1 MNTEDQV
8 KKRNTLIVIIIGSI
22 LFLAII
28 TFAIIQ
34 LIGRIGKV
42 SVNVSYAPFIAE
54 VTANNVKLKNNAT
67 NYLAPGEYQVTVS
80 SPNFET
86 LQETVTIKEDTTDI
100 YGMLGPN
107 TEEGQRIYDK
117 YQDDFLEVQALYGK
131 ASIAEGEAQRKEW
144 PILSFL
150 PQNNI
155 LYSLGYIL
163 ENNSLTITVRSSNTY
178 LDSALDELFS
188 LAQAPQTIATYDVKL
203 TDFPNRLTNF
213 VKNTNT
219 NPIEYLR
226 TGYKHIPELSIQT
239 GQQNGEYYYTT
250 ILVGS
255 EEDYMQVTYRAILKK
270 IENSWELTSTPYPVV
285 TTTNHPD
292 IPLEILNLTNN
303 L

>member
-22 LFLAII
+22 LFLSII
-28 TFAIIQ
+28 IFAIIQ

-54 VTANNVKLKNNAT
+54 VTANNIKLKNNAT

>member
-54 VTANNVKLKNNAT
+54 VTANNVKLKNNTT

>member
-1 MNTEDQV
+1 MNTENQV

-28 TFAIIQ
+28 IFAIIQ

-54 VTANNVKLKNNAT
+54 VTASNIKLKNNAT

-178 LDSALDELFS
+178 LDSALGELFS
-188 LAQAPQTIATYDVKL
+188 LAHAPQAIATYDVKL
-203 TDFPNRLTNF
+203 TDFSNQLTSF
-213 VKNTNT
+213 VKNANT

>member
-54 VTANNVKLKNNAT
+54 VTASNVKLKNNTT

-292 IPLEILNLTNN
+292 IPLEILNLTNS

>member
-1 MNTEDQV
+1 M
-8 KKRNTLIVIIIGSI
+8 
-22 LFLAII
+22 
-28 TFAIIQ
+28 
-34 LIGRIGKV
+34 
-42 SVNVSYAPFIAE
+42 
-54 VTANNVKLKNNAT
+54 
-67 NYLAPGEYQVTVS
+67 S

-239 GQQNGEYYYTT
+239 GQQNDEYYYTT

>member
-34 LIGRIGKV
+34 LIDRIGKV

-54 VTANNVKLKNNAT
+54 VTANNVKLKNNTT

-131 ASIAEGEAQRKEW
+131 ASIVEGEAQRKEW

-292 IPLEILNLTNN
+292 IPLEILNLTNS

>member
-54 VTANNVKLKNNAT
+54 VTANNVKLKNNTT

-117 YQDDFLEVQALYGK
+117 YQDDFLEVQALYSK

-239 GQQNGEYYYTT
+239 GQQNDEYYYTT

>member
-1 MNTEDQV
+1 M
-8 KKRNTLIVIIIGSI
+8 
-22 LFLAII
+22 
-28 TFAIIQ
+28 
-34 LIGRIGKV
+34 
-42 SVNVSYAPFIAE
+42 
-54 VTANNVKLKNNAT
+54 
-67 NYLAPGEYQVTVS
+67 S

-292 IPLEILNLTNN
+292 IPLEILNLTNS

>member
-54 VTANNVKLKNNAT
+54 VTANNVKLKNNTT

-117 YQDDFLEVQALYGK
+117 HQDDFLEVQALYGK

-188 LAQAPQTIATYDVKL
+188 LAHAPQTIATYDVRL
-203 TDFPNRLTNF
+203 TDFSNQLTSF
-213 VKNTNT
+213 VKNANT

-270 IENSWELTSTPYPVV
+270 IENSWELTGTPYPVV

-292 IPLEILNLTNN
+292 IPLEILNLTNS

>member
-28 TFAIIQ
+28 IFAIIQ

-54 VTANNVKLKNNAT
+54 VTANNIKLKNNAT

-292 IPLEILNLTNN
+292 VPLEILNLTNN

>member
-1 MNTEDQV
+1 MD
-8 KKRNTLIVIIIGSI
+8 TLRYTPIRANHFVVYGI
-22 LFLAII
+22 II

-54 VTANNVKLKNNAT
+54 VTANNVKLKNNTT

-292 IPLEILNLTNN
+292 IPLEILNLTNS

>member
-54 VTANNVKLKNNAT
+54 VTANNVKLKNNTT

-239 GQQNGEYYYTT
+239 GQQNDEYYYTT

>member
-28 TFAIIQ
+28 IFAIIQ

-54 VTANNVKLKNNAT
+54 VTANNIKLKNNAT

-292 IPLEILNLTNN
+292 IPLEILNLTNS

>member
-54 VTANNVKLKNNAT
+54 VTANNVKLKNNTT

-292 IPLEILNLTNN
+292 IPLEILNLTNS

>member
-34 LIGRIGKV
+34 LIDRIGKV

-54 VTANNVKLKNNAT
+54 VTANNVKLKNNTT

-213 VKNTNT
+213 VKNTDT

-292 IPLEILNLTNN
+292 IPLEILNLTNS

>member
-8 KKRNTLIVIIIGSI
+8 KKRNTLIVIIVGGI

-28 TFAIIQ
+28 IFAIIQ
-34 LIGRIGKV
+34 LIGRIGKI

-54 VTANNVKLKNNAT
+54 VTANDIKLKNNTT
-67 NYLAPGEYQVTVS
+67 NYLAPGEYQITVS

-107 TEEGQRIYDK
+107 TEEGQKLYDK
-117 YQDDFLEVQALYGK
+117 YQNDFLEVQALYGK

-163 ENNSLTITVRSSNTY
+163 ENNNLTITVRSSNTY

-188 LAQAPQTIATYDVKL
+188 LAQAPQTIATYNVKL
-203 TDFPNRLTNF
+203 TDFSNQLTSF
-213 VKNTNT
+213 IKNTNT

-255 EEDYMQVTYRAILKK
+255 EEDYMQITYRAILKK
-270 IENSWELTSTPYPVV
+270 IEDGWELTNTPYPVV

-292 IPLEILNLTNN
+292 IPLEILNLTNS

>member
-54 VTANNVKLKNNAT
+54 VTANNVKLKNNTT

-239 GQQNGEYYYTT
+239 GQQNDEYYYTT

-285 TTTNHPD
+285 TTTNHPN

>member
-54 VTANNVKLKNNAT
+54 VTANNVKLKNNTT

-250 ILVGS
+250 IMVGS

-292 IPLEILNLTNN
+292 IPLEILNLTNS

>member
-54 VTANNVKLKNNAT
+54 VTANNVKLKNNTT

-213 VKNTNT
+213 VKNTDT

-292 IPLEILNLTNN
+292 IPLEILNLTNS